1 MCTVGIA
8 QLDKSG
14 LKMKFNTA
22 SIAAKEAEGQLNLRQ
37 VRSSLVLAKISS
49 QRDRVNTVKE
59 SGGKLSLEDLKGG
72 SG

>member
-1 MCTVGIA
+1 
-8 QLDKSG
+8 
-14 LKMKFNTA
+14 MKFNTA